1 MPGADEMPV
10 HTMAAGLTAHADD
23 RSATRPGDPLPPP
36 GAERAAAD
44 PFGTAALSK
53 LGHELRSPLGAIIGL
68 SRVLLLQL
76 EAGTSDAATQVR
88 QISMIQTSAAR
99 SLSTIEQVVDLAKIA
114 SGGVLPRFQLAD
126 CRGIVT
132 DMAASLR
139 AAAAERG
146 IRLRADLP
154 DHPVMVCTD
163 PGILSRILGELVG
176 NGLKFSDAAEIR
188 VRLQAGP
195 PHAAEE
201 PAAIY
206 VCDDGPGIPAHEQ
219 ARIFGPFE
227 RGELATSRDDGAAG
241 LGLHLARQQARLL
254 GAELSLNSQE
264 GAGSTFAITFAH
276 PRARPG
282 TTTGVDPGS

>member
-1 MPGADEMPV
+1 
-10 HTMAAGLTAHADD
+10 
-23 RSATRPGDPLPPP
+23 
-36 GAERAAAD
+36 
-44 PFGTAALSK
+44 
-53 LGHELRSPLGAIIGL
+53 
-68 SRVLLLQL
+68 
-76 EAGTSDAATQVR
+76 
-88 QISMIQTSAAR
+88 
-99 SLSTIEQVVDLAKIA
+99 
-114 SGGVLPRFQLAD
+114 
-126 CRGIVT
+126 
-132 DMAASLR
+132 
-139 AAAAERG
+139 
-146 IRLRADLP
+146 
-154 DHPVMVCTD
+154 MVCTD

-264 GAGSTFAITFAH
+264 GAGSTFAH